1 MQLIT
6 FVGFASVDTHAISTI
21 TIMSYYYSRDPSV
34 VGGDGR
40 RYHRTVAEE
49 ILSSMTNSNPPSSQP
64 QRHYSSAE
72 PTSAATEF
80 QQYLKGHVVISPEN
94 NNSTH
99 STSPRWHVEVPALTA
114 SEKSVVLAQY
124 SHVTAT
130 TFTTNNN
137 DWHDANELLNEYCK
151 FMAIKIGNEQQSHH
165 PALLCPPKTIDD
177 MWMSHIVCTQE
188 YWAFCNR

>member
-49 ILSSMTNSNPPSSQP
+49 ILSSMTNSNPPSSQQ
-64 QRHYSSAE
+64 QRHYLSAE
-72 PTSAATEF
+72 PTSAATAF
-80 QQYLKGHVVISPEN
+80 QHYLKGHLVTPDN
-94 NNSTH
+94 NNAHPS
-99 STSPRWHVEVPALTA
+99 SSPQWHVEVPALTA

-124 SHVTAT
+124 SHATAT

>member
-1 MQLIT
+1 
-6 FVGFASVDTHAISTI
+6 
-21 TIMSYYYSRDPSV
+21 MSHCYPRDPS
-34 VGGDGR
+34 GR
-40 RYHRTVAEE
+40 HRTVAEE
-49 ILSSMTNSNPPSSQP
+49 ILSSMTNSNPLSTKQQ
-64 QRHYSSAE
+64 QRHYSPAE
-72 PTSAATEF
+72 PTSAATAF
-80 QQYLKGHVVISPEN
+80 QQYLKGHVG
-94 NNSTH
+94 TH

-124 SHVTAT
+124 SHATAT

-177 MWMSHIVCTQE
+177 MWMSHIVCTSE